1 MSFLGTLAATV
12 LGGAIVGEI
21 NRKRAPEQKAAIGS
35 GTAPTLD
42 SGIPLEIQE
51 ILGTQVTSPEEAS
64 QKEKSGA
71 MTDSD
76 EEAILQL
83 LQQDPEGIMGMYHG
97 GNVHKYQDG
106 GGIFGFGLLNNMD
119 PIFDLKSFYENQSE
133 EVQDIINNTLSSGIL
148 ALIKKR
154 EEPKGSIVSTR
165 TLPAG
170 NANRRRLQ
178 FDPIG
183 MKDGGDPDEVLNRKM
198 FKPMLGGGEL
208 DGPGGPKDDMIPIMA
223 SDGEFMLSKAT
234 VDLVGGGNHNK
245 GIKTLERLN
254 NKGNR
259 MYG

>member
-1 MSFLGTLAATV
+1 
-12 LGGAIVGEI
+12 
-21 NRKRAPEQKAAIGS
+21 
-35 GTAPTLD
+35 
-42 SGIPLEIQE
+42 
-51 ILGTQVTSPEEAS
+51 
-64 QKEKSGA
+64 
-71 MTDSD
+71 
-76 EEAILQL
+76 
-83 LQQDPEGIMGMYHG
+83 
-97 GNVHKYQDG
+97 
-106 GGIFGFGLLNNMD
+106 MD

-183 MKDGGDPDEVLNRKM
+183 MKNGGDPDEVLDRKM
-198 FKPMLGGGEL
+198 FKPIIGGGEL

-245 GIKTLERLN
+245 GIKTLEKLN